1 MTVLEDTV
9 KLRLFAGPFA
19 DAVAHVARAL
29 PTRPP
34 VPVLAGILLR
44 TDEHGL
50 HLAAFDYEACATTR
64 IDAEIADDGTAL
76 VSGRLLNDICKAL
89 PKAAEVDIELSG
101 ARLLLTAG
109 TARFTLPTLPVE
121 EYPALPAAPDTV
133 LTVDGDALADAVT
146 QTVVAAGT
154 DDTLPALTGVQMIL
168 EGSRLTLAATDRY
181 RFAVRE
187 LTVKPTGT
195 LPDAKPVKKTR
206 KKGEDAGPTAEE
218 LDAAAR
224 TVLVP
229 AKFLAEAARALAGE
243 HPVAIGWSDGQ
254 LTLSIPGRTTG
265 TRLLEAEFP
274 KFRGLFPDTADAELT
289 ITVPVEETLAAIKR
303 VALVASDKSP
313 LRLAVDGD
321 QLLIEAGDGDDA
333 RAVDRV
339 PCAAVGAIGDRV
351 RGCDVA
357 FKPGYLADCLK
368 ALATP
373 EARLHLTSSTKPV
386 LVLGY
391 SGDLAEGGYQHLL
404 MPIRLQG

>member
-1 MTVLEDTV
+1 M

-44 TDEHGL
+44 TDTDGL

-64 IDAEIADDGTAL
+64 LDAEIADDGTTL

-121 EYPALPAAPDTV
+121 EYPALPAVPDTV
-133 LTVDGDALADAVT
+133 LTVEGDALADAVA
-146 QTVVAAGT
+146 QAVIAAGT
-154 DDTLPALTGVQMIL
+154 DDTLPALTGVQTVL

-195 LPDAKPVKKTR
+195 LPDTKPVKKA
-206 KKGEDAGPTAEE
+206 KKVGDQDAGPTAEE

-243 HPVAIGWSDGQ
+243 HPVAVGWSDGQ

-274 KFRGLFPDTADAELT
+274 KFRGLFPSVADAELT
-289 ITVPVEETLAAIKR
+289 ITVPVEEALAAIKR
-303 VALVASDKSP
+303 VALVASDKRP
-313 LRLAVDGD
+313 IRLAVDGD

-333 RAVDRV
+333 RAADRIPCNSVGSLDDRV
-339 PCAAVGAIGDRV
+339 Q
-351 RGCDVA
+351 GCDAA
-357 FKPGYLADCLK
+357 FNPGYLADCLK
-368 ALATP
+368 SMTTP
-373 EARLHLTSSTKPV
+373 EARFHLTSSTKPV
-386 LVLGY
+386 LVLGH
-391 SGDLAEGGYQHLL
+391 SGEDAGGDYQHLL

>member
-1 MTVLEDTV
+1 M

-44 TDEHGL
+44 TGPDGL

-64 IDAEIADDGTAL
+64 LDAEIADDGTAL

-133 LTVDGDALADAVT
+133 LSVDGDALADAVA
-146 QTVVAAGT
+146 QAVVAAGT
-154 DDTLPALTGVQMIL
+154 DDTLPALTGVQMVL

-195 LPDAKPVKKTR
+195 LPDTKPVKKAK
-206 KKGEDAGPTAEE
+206 KKGDDAGPTAEE

-243 HPVAIGWSDGQ
+243 HPVSIGWSDGQ

-274 KFRGLFPDTADAELT
+274 KFRGLFPSTADAELT
-289 ITVPVEETLAAIKR
+289 ITVPVEEALAAIKR
-303 VALVASDKSP
+303 VALVASDKRP
-313 LRLAVDGD
+313 IRLAVDGD

-333 RAVDRV
+333 RAADRIPCNSVGSLDDRV
-339 PCAAVGAIGDRV
+339 Q
-351 RGCDVA
+351 GCDAA
-357 FKPGYLADCLK
+357 FNPGYLADCLK
-368 ALATP
+368 SMTTP
-373 EARLHLTSSTKPV
+373 EARFHLTSSTKPV
-386 LVLGY
+386 LVLGH
-391 SGDLAEGGYQHLL
+391 SGEDTGGDYQHLL